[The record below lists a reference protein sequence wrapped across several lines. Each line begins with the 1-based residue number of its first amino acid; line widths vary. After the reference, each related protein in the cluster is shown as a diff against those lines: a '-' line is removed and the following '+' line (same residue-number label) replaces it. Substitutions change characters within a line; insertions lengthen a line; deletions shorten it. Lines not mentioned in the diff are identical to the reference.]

1 MRTVLLFVLVLAACQ
16 RTDEKKSITT
26 GSGSTS
32 TSGSG
37 SATVPASPKVEQ
49 IKPPLDLKA
58 PPIDAVKTTSGL
70 IYKKLTSLPDA
81 PAPKRND
88 TVLITYTGWRQATGE
103 TFYSNRG
110 NEQPMPLALSNTA
123 PGFTEALQLV
133 RKGEKAMLWLP
144 PEIGYKAAPP
154 QGTAPETLVY
164 EVEIVDIVPAPAVPE
179 DVGKPPPD
187 AATLKSGLPYKV
199 VKPGTGKEKART
211 FDTVTFNYTAWDDTG
226 RMFDSTEMRKR
237 PATVPPFRQTIVMEE
252 ILTSMTAGERRRFW
266 IPSEKMTSAGKPL
279 PGMPAGILTY
289 EIEMITIAKGTEPPP
304 VPRDVK
310 APPADAQKTAK
321 GVFYKVLKQGT
332 GDTKPGPSD
341 KVKVHYTGWSTD
353 GRMFD
358 SSVVKNEP
366 SEFSLDGVIVGWTEG
381 LQLMRA
387 GDRYRFWIPDELAY
401 KGAAG
406 RPQGMLVF
414 DIELLEVMPQAKPL
428 AESGR
433 VEVGGEPLKIESA
446 PAPPDV
452 AAPPADA
459 KKSPKGVFY
468 KILTSVPGA
477 KRPTLA
483 DTVTANYTGW
493 TTDGKEFDS
502 SRKSGKPLVYALTGL
517 IAGWQDVFPLI
528 GVGETARIWVPEEL
542 AYKGKP
548 GRPQGMLVF
557 DIELLDTKGP

>member
-1 MRTVLLFVLVLAACQ
+1 MRTVLLFAMVLVACQ
-16 RTDEKKSITT
+16 RTDEKKVITT
-26 GSGSTS
+26 GSGSAAT
-32 TSGSG
+32 TGSG
-37 SATVPASPKVEQ
+37 GAAPPQVEQ
-49 IKPPLDLKA
+49 IKPPLDLKS
-58 PPIDAVKTTSGL
+58 PPIDAVKTSSGL

-88 TVLITYTGWRQATGE
+88 TVLITYTGWRQTTGE

-110 NEQPMPLALSNTA
+110 KQPMPLPLSSTA

-144 PEIGYKAAPP
+144 PEIGYKGGPP
-154 QGTAPETLVY
+154 PGTAPETLVY
-164 EVEIVDIVPAPAVPE
+164 EVEIVDLVEAPAVPD
-179 DVGKPPPD
+179 DVGKPPVD
-187 AATLKSGLPYKV
+187 GAKLKSGLVFKV

-211 FDTVTFNYTAWDDTG
+211 FDTVTFNYTAWDEEG

-266 IPSEKMTSAGKPL
+266 IPSEKMSTAGKPL
-279 PGMPAGILTY
+279 PGLPAGMLTY
-289 EIEMITIAKGTEPPP
+289 EIEMIEIAKGNEPPP

-310 APPADAQKTAK
+310 APPADAQKTEK
-321 GVFYKVLKQGT
+321 GVHYKVLKQGT
-332 GDTKPGPSD
+332 GDTKPGPID
-341 KVKVHYTGWSTD
+341 KVKVHYTGWTTD

-366 SEFSLDGVIVGWTEG
+366 SEFSLDGMIVGWTDG

-414 DIELLEVMPQAKPL
+414 DIELLEVIPQTKPL
-428 AESGR
+428 TDTGR
-433 VEVGGEPLKIESA
+433 VEAGGDPLKIETS

-459 KKSPKGVFY
+459 KKSPKGVSY
-468 KILTSVPGA
+468 KILKSVPGA
-477 KRPTLA
+477 KRPTIA

-502 SRKSGKPLVYALTGL
+502 SKKSGKPLVYPLTSL
-517 IAGWQDVFPLI
+517 IVGWQDVFPLI

>member
-1 MRTVLLFVLVLAACQ
+1 MRTVLLFAMVLVACQ
-16 RTDEKKSITT
+16 RTEEKKVITT
-26 GSGSTS
+26 GSGSAAT
-32 TSGSG
+32 TG
-37 SATVPASPKVEQ
+37 SAGSAAPPKVEQ
-49 IKPPLDLKA
+49 IRPPLDLA
-58 PPIDAVKTTSGL
+58 NPPIDAVKTSTGL
-70 IYKKLTSLPDA
+70 VYKKLTSVADA

-88 TVLITYTGWRQATGE
+88 TVLITYTGWRQSTGE
-103 TFYSNRG
+103 TFYSNRSNG
-110 NEQPMPLALSNTA
+110 QPMPLQLANTA
-123 PGFTEALQLV
+123 PGFTEALQFV
-133 RKGEKAMLWLP
+133 RKGERAMLWLP
-144 PEIGYKAAPP
+144 PEIGYKGAPP
-154 QGTAPETLVY
+154 AGTAPETLVY
-164 EVEIVDIVPAPAVPE
+164 EVEIVDILPAPAVPE
-179 DVGKPPPD
+179 DVGKPP
-187 AATLKSGLPYKV
+187 ATAEKLKSGLLYRV

-211 FDTVTFNYTAWDDTG
+211 FDTVTFNYSAWDADG

-237 PATVPPFRQTIVMEE
+237 PATVPPFRQTVVMEE

-279 PGMPAGILTY
+279 PGMPAGVLTY

-310 APPADAQKTAK
+310 EPPADAQKTAK

-332 GDTKPGPSD
+332 GDTKPAPTD
-341 KVKVHYTGWSTD
+341 KVKVHYTGWTTD

-366 SEFSLDGVIVGWTEG
+366 SEFSLDGVIVGWTDG
-381 LQLMRA
+381 LSLMRA

-414 DIELLEVMPQAKPL
+414 DIELLEVMPQRKPL
-428 AESGR
+428 TETGR
-433 VEVGGEPLKIESA
+433 VEVGGEPLKVETGVV
-446 PAPPDV
+446 PPDV

-483 DTVTANYTGW
+483 DTITAHYTGW

-502 SRKSGKPLVYALTGL
+502 SKKSGRPLVYPLTSL
-517 IAGWQDVFPLI
+517 IKGWQDVFPLI
-528 GVGETARIWVPEEL
+528 GVGESARIWVPEEL
-542 AYKGKP
+542 AYKGKS
-548 GRPQGMLVF
+548 GPQGMLVF